1 MYLQIKIEEHLL
13 LSTQR
18 YEGHVDALT
27 GEIEKLSLLLN
38 KERDQQKEA
47 KNEISALHCQMDEMK
62 TELLCSNDQVK
73 VLRQELQEVRTH
85 ALVLKKDLEAE
96 RLAF

>member
-18 YEGHVDALT
+18 YEGHVNELT

-38 KERDQQKEA
+38 KERDQQKKAED
-47 KNEISALHCQMDEMK
+47 EVSALQCHMDEMK
-62 TELLCSNDQVK
+62 KELLCSNDQVK
-73 VLRQELQEVRTH
+73 VLNQELQDVHTH

-96 RLAF
+96 RLAL